1 MTAPAKG
8 DSSPA
13 EPMGSVAEPAG
24 RISRRDARG
33 HVVVLLP
40 ALNEERAIGT
50 VLERIPRPELEAAGY
65 SVSIWVVD
73 GNSTDGTL
81 DVTRRKGASVFVQSG
96 RGKGTGMRQ
105 AFAHLLHAHDLADGG
120 TREQE
125 FFLMLDADGTYPP
138 EMIPQF
144 LAMMESG
151 SDVVLG
157 SRFRGRMADG
167 AMTSLNAI
175 GNRALSLIARVLY
188 GTRVTDVCTGMWGFT
203 GQALRGLSLSAGGFD
218 LEADLFGSACLSHAQ
233 ISELPIDYDARIG
246 PPKLIPLR
254 TGIQIAWRLLLR
266 RLNGTARPTAPAS
279 VESAR
284 RGTAA

>member
-1 MTAPAKG
+1 
-8 DSSPA
+8 
-13 EPMGSVAEPAG
+13 MGRTGAHVAGPPVG
-24 RISRRDARG
+24 ISRRDARG
-33 HVVVLLP
+33 HVVVFLP
-40 ALNEERAIGT
+40 ALNEEGAIGD
-50 VLERIPRPELEAAGY
+50 VIRRIPRPELEAAGY
-65 SVSIWVVD
+65 SVSVWVVD

-81 DVTRRKGASVFVQSG
+81 DITRRNGANVFVQSG

-105 AFAHLLHAHDLADGG
+105 AFDHLLHGRDLADGG
-120 TREQE
+120 SREPE

-144 LAMMESG
+144 LATMESG

-157 SRFRGRMADG
+157 SRFRGRMAEG

-175 GNRALSLIARVLY
+175 GNRALSLLAHLLY

-203 GQALRGLSLSAGGFD
+203 GQVLRRLSLTAGGFD
-218 LEADLFGSACLSHAQ
+218 LEADLFGSACLTEAQ

-254 TGIQIAWRLLLR
+254 TGVQIAWRLLMR
-266 RLNGTARPTAPAS
+266 RLNGTPRSPAPAS
-279 VESAR
+279 VDSAPR
-284 RGTAA
+284 RGTTA